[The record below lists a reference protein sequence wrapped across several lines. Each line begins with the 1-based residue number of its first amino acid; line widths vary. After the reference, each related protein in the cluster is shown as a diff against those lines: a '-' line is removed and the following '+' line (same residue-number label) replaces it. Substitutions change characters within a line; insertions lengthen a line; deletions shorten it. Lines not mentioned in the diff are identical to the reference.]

1 MMDPLIILQKFLK
14 SLLIKFIGFDILSIG
29 EDEPHSRRDLN
40 LHVVIQGYTNGSM
53 LSHLMLMDSMI
64 FEI

>member
-29 EDEPHSRRDLN
+29 EAELHSRHDLN
-40 LHVVIQGYTNGSM
+40 LLVVIQRYINGSM
-53 LSHLMLMDSMI
+53 SSHLMLMDSMI